1 MKKLSNNNSIIKTNA
16 KNWYEKD
23 FRKNGINSQRR
34 YPNEELTRFMGRN
47 FFSIKKNKKE
57 QIKILETG
65 CGTGGN
71 LWMISKEGFSTYG
84 IDFSKESIKL
94 CKKFFKK
101 EKLKANFMIG
111 DFTSMK
117 YERNYF
123 NSVVDI
129 FSSCILDIN
138 DGKNYIKEVNR
149 ILKKNGIFFSYF
161 PSKKSQMF
169 NFKSRKMYDRDTMIS
184 LTEKCSHPRPHALRF
199 VTLDQ
204 YCILLIKSGF
214 KIKYKEE
221 VMRTYFSTK
230 EKFYFNVIE
239 AIKINEYS

>member
-1 MKKLSNNNSIIKTNA
+1 MKKFSGNIPIKMNA
-16 KNWYEKD
+16 KNWYDKD
-23 FRKNGINSQRR
+23 YKKNGINSQRR
-34 YPNEELTRFMGRN
+34 YPNEEFTRFMGRN
-47 FFSIKKNKKE
+47 FFSIKKKKRK

-101 EKLKANFMIG
+101 EKLKADFMIG

-123 NSVVDI
+123 NSVVDV
-129 FSSCILDIN
+129 FSSCILNIN
-138 DGKNYIKEVNR
+138 DGRNYIKEVNR
-149 ILKKNGIFFSYF
+149 ILKKNGVFFSYF
-161 PSKKSQMF
+161 PSKKSEMF
-169 NFKSRKMYDRDTMIS
+169 NFKSRKMHDKDTMIT
-184 LTEKCSHPRPHALRF
+184 LTERCSHPRPHALRF
-199 VTLDQ
+199 MTLNQ
-204 YCILLIKSGF
+204 YCLLLIKSGF
-214 KIKYKEE
+214 KIRYKEE

-230 EKFYFNVIE
+230 EKFYFLVIE
-239 AIKINEYS
+239 ASKINQSS